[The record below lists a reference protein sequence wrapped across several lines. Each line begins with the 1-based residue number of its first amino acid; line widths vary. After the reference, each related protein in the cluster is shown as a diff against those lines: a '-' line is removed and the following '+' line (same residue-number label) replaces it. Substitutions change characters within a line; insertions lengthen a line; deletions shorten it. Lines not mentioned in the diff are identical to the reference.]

1 MNKRKKPP
9 TSEEEGHPSNPAKSP
24 RLENS
29 NQDTQSNKLDP
40 FCHPEESEDGSGY
53 SFSAELCPSSPNV
66 DTHVL
71 GPLQRPEK
79 EPDLPPSQVPV
90 GRFVPQFA
98 RARKTVARNVEAR
111 VEVATSK
118 HRPGRL
124 ETPPEP
130 GAQPASTQSFGDPPE
145 LNLQETGVLGE
156 QAQADD
162 PCSQTLTTVPGSGD
176 SLPEFCPKVEEGLCS
191 LETAS
196 LHPVSKPGG
205 NHEPPPQRPQV
216 PSDGHQSGRLSGGDD
231 EEEEPECGAPHDG
244 AEADPPGVGQEAGD
258 GIPGSPVGFIP
269 ALHPAQG
276 LSPPPIFTNTPSMA
290 QGLPEP
296 GELSSQAGGEA
307 DRSCPV
313 GCSMTET
320 LVMGNLTL
328 EEAGPPASPD
338 NQAPEP
344 DISGALW
351 GSGGEAER
359 EEQPLCNASAL
370 GNPEPTV
377 HPGDPGL
384 VILEV
389 GPQVNR
395 TPDPQGPEVMGALPS
410 LAQPVRGEPAELPS
424 QCQQH
429 LGELHPSPQVS
440 SLLNDPDTADGP
452 LQETAACSGGT
463 GTSTDRPGPPQL
475 SLVSASQVSWP
486 ESPAME
492 LDFLLDSQMQDA
504 LDVTDVEL
512 PPEQGF
518 PEGTTPGLEW
528 PGPSPCAT
536 IGDADAVMEAKLRPV
551 GGTWVPEPSRMEDA
565 TDTVRGLIV
574 ELSNLNRLIMS
585 THRDLEACKRLS
597 SRKAKAP
604 HKAKGSGGAP
614 LGEQGWRAL

>member
-1 MNKRKKPP
+1 MRRRQGRAQRRAWAGPAGARERRRA
-9 TSEEEGHPSNPAKSP
+9 SRGEEEGHPLNPAKSP

-29 NQDTQSNKLDP
+29 NQDAQSNKLDP
-40 FCHPEESEDGSGY
+40 FCHPEESEGSSGY
-53 SFSAELCPSSPNV
+53 SFSAELCPSSPNA

-71 GPLQRPEK
+71 GPLQRLEK
-79 EPDLPPSQVPV
+79 EPDLPPSQVSL

-124 ETPPEP
+124 ETLSEP

-162 PCSQTLTTVPGSGD
+162 PCSQQPGQKLTTVAGSGD
-176 SLPEFCPKVEEGLCS
+176 SLPEFCLKVEEGLCS
-191 LETAS
+191 LETAG
-196 LHPVSKPGG
+196 LHPVSKPRSD
-205 NHEPPPQRPQV
+205 HEPPTQSPRV
-216 PSDGHQSGRLSGGDD
+216 PSDGHQSGRLPGGDD
-231 EEEEPECGAPHDG
+231 EEEPERGAPHDG

-258 GIPGSPVGFIP
+258 GIPGSPVGSIP
-269 ALHPAQG
+269 ALHSAQG
-276 LSPPPIFTNTPSMA
+276 LSPPPIFTNTPPMA
-290 QGLPEP
+290 QGPPEP

-307 DRSCPV
+307 DQNCPM

-320 LVMGNLTL
+320 LVMGSLTL
-328 EEAGPPASPD
+328 EEAGPLGSPD

-344 DISGALW
+344 DISGALR

-359 EEQPLCNASAL
+359 EEQPLCDASAL
-370 GNPEPTV
+370 GDPEPTV

-389 GPQVNR
+389 GPQVDR

-410 LAQPVRGEPAELPS
+410 LAQPVPGEPAELPS

-440 SLLNDPDTADGP
+440 SLLNDPDTAQGP

-463 GTSTDRPGPPQL
+463 DTSTDLLGPPQL

-504 LDVTDVEL
+504 LDVTDMEL

-528 PGPSPCAT
+528 PGPSSCAT
-536 IGDADAVMEAKLRPV
+536 IGDPVAVMEAK
-551 GGTWVPEPSRMEDA
+551 PS
-565 TDTVRGLIV
+565 
-574 ELSNLNRLIMS
+574 RLIMS